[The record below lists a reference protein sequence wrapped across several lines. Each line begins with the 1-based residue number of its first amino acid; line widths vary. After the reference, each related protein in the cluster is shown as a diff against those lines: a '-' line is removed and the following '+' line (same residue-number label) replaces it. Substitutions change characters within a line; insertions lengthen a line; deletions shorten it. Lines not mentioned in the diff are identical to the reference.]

1 LSDDINAQIKPD
13 VTKSSDLVRYHKI
26 KKVTIVGA
34 ILNVILAFSKIIFG
48 YISQSQALVADGIH
62 SFSDLASDA
71 LVLFAAKHASYAAD
85 ENHPYGHGR
94 IETVITV
101 ALGLFLFA
109 IAGGITFDGI
119 RRLMD
124 PDALMQ
130 PGVEALFVAIISIL
144 SKEYLYRY
152 TLLVA
157 QQTRSNILKANAWH
171 HRSDA
176 ISSVIVVIGV
186 VGTMAG
192 ADYLDAVAAIGV
204 ALMIAK
210 IGWDISI
217 QSIRELVDTAVSPEQ
232 VNNIKQH
239 ILRVSGVKKLHILR
253 TRQMGGNALVDV
265 HIQVDS
271 KISVSEGHYIS
282 ESVRNKLMS
291 SIEEVTDVMVHI
303 DSEDDEKILGPQF
316 LPSRDDFVSLLE
328 ARWSTIES
336 IPSIQRIDLHYIN
349 GLIDVEMVF
358 SLAEQNSITDAKQ
371 LAVILADQVK
381 DVEFMG
387 DLSVLFSQRTNLAR
401 Q

>member
-1 LSDDINAQIKPD
+1 LSDDINTQIKPG

-71 LVLFAAKHASYAAD
+71 LVLFAAKHASHAAD

-109 IAGGITFDGI
+109 VAGGITFDGI

-152 TLLVA
+152 TVLVA

-239 ILRVSGVKKLHILR
+239 ILMVSGVKKLHILR

-282 ESVRNKLMS
+282 ESVRNKLIS

-328 ARWSTIES
+328 AHWSTIEP

-349 GLIDVEMVF
+349 GLIDVEVVF

-371 LAVILADQVK
+371 LAVILAGQVK